1 MTMESAGSWP
11 KVPGGAMV
19 VGVTAFGLYAETHDF
34 NASMEVLDALPDILY
49 SNSTPPRTIHL
60 VKYPH
65 IRVTYDEVTKAVR
78 DIWNAS
84 SASWAETIAATG
96 VEFGEKDCLKVN
108 FVLHLGQMRSY
119 PGYSLEKLGN
129 RDGYVR
135 RDLDGKIPQTIAT
148 SSETPT
154 ELQFAS
160 CPPILYPDFDVED
173 LAMRLKSA
181 MPNTL
186 IRASTAAGR
195 FSCEYMFYSSLAEL
209 WKRGLEKKVMF
220 LHVPARNSN
229 EDINTGVEVVKNLVL
244 EISDTP
250 I

>member
-1 MTMESAGSWP
+1 
-11 KVPGGAMV
+11 
-19 VGVTAFGLYAETHDF
+19 
-34 NASMEVLDALPDILY
+34 MEVLDALPDILY

-181 MPNTL
+181 MPVIDPSIPAAKKLFTDTRYRTHSSEPQQQPDDSHVNTCSIHL
-186 IRASTAAGR
+186 WPSSGNGDWRR
-195 FSCEYMFYSSLAEL
+195 KSCFYMFQQGTLMRISIL
-209 WKRGLEKKVMF
+209 GLK
-220 LHVPARNSN
+220 L
-229 EDINTGVEVVKNLVL
+229 
-244 EISDTP
+244 
-250 I
+250 